1 MKIKTIHLVP
11 HAHTDIGYTHDP
23 VVVWELHDR
32 FLDQAIKLCNDTRDL
47 PESSR
52 FRWTIEVFATLEHWF
67 ENRNAKQMDEL
78 LEMMRAGRIDVG
90 GRRFN
95 GTFLS
100 TREDFRW
107 ELDRAA
113 AFSRK
118 YEVPVTNVIQND
130 VNGFPV
136 ACAEE
141 MAARG
146 MDGLL
151 MGLNTTLGLSPFPR
165 PAAFRWSLPSGK
177 EISVYHGWIYNRLK
191 SFIRLDSL
199 AKELPAKLGAVLG
212 SVPDDYP
219 FDFLMMTATEND
231 NVGPFPKLSE
241 QVQLFNELGTGV
253 ELRID
258 TMSSFMKRIKDR
270 KKELKSLAGDWPD
283 PWVFGH
289 GSHPQ
294 EIAVVRRA
302 QRRLAAVEQIRN
314 LGWANETGGTL
325 SLDRARSELAVACE
339 HTDGSHSSS
348 GEPDSY
354 DTQRQWAQIRVNH
367 WNAESIS
374 MGLLRDHLAAIA
386 KQLPAQIQLRADQTV
401 SAPGPAKRLLGLKN
415 IETGDYDDKI
425 SKQPVVLLV
434 NPFDVTRRSIGYSQS
449 KFGALFAQP
458 DRPEHLYQFDREP
471 TFANFAKSGDLCSGF
486 VEIPPRS
493 KIIKPLLKSDA
504 TGKKETLSTGG
515 TVKIENEMLSVV
527 IDPVQLAVISL
538 TTKCDGRNWAKTV
551 GQPIIEH
558 PLNDFQVKD
567 TTIVRDP
574 SDAAWNPKLAFR
586 RDLAGKCVKV
596 ERVSDRNGDA
606 IVLEIA
612 GSEIKFLE
620 FRLNPLFPD
629 ALEVTAQLRL
639 SDSLERRALY
649 LTFDLDMDATAH
661 EFHYDSCGIWRR
673 VGKDQIPGTCKSLYE
688 SASGAAVSTPGLT
701 VHVAAPDSPLWQFGD
716 FTFGDPARALENGR
730 GFAASW
736 IYNNYW
742 FVNFPACNPG
752 GFIARYRIRP
762 LGGDFN
768 PADHAE
774 LMNSFDHETLTQ
786 QMF

>member
-1 MKIKTIHLVP
+1 MTIKTIHLVP

-32 FLDQAIKLCNDTRDL
+32 FLDQAIRLCNETRDL
-47 PESSR
+47 PKPAR
-52 FRWTIEVFATLEHWF
+52 FHWTIEVFVALEHWM
-67 ENRNAKQMDEL
+67 ENRNAKQIDGL
-78 LEMMRAGRIDVG
+78 LELMRAGMIDVG
-90 GRRFN
+90 ARRFN

-107 ELDRAA
+107 ELDRVAV
-113 AFSRK
+113 FSQK
-118 YEVPVTNVIQND
+118 YGVPVTNAMQND

-151 MGLNTTLGLSPFPR
+151 MGLNTTMGLSPFPR

-191 SFIRLDSL
+191 SFISLDKL
-199 AKELPAKLGAVLG
+199 ARELPSKLGAVLG
-212 SVPDDYP
+212 GVPADYP

-231 NVGPFPKLSE
+231 NVGPFPKLCE
-241 QVQLFNELGTGV
+241 QVRLFNELGTGV

-258 TMSSFMKRIKDR
+258 TMTSFMDRIKERR
-270 KKELKSLAGDWPD
+270 KEMKSLAGDWPD

-294 EIAVVRRA
+294 EVAVARRA
-302 QRRLAAVEQIRN
+302 QRRLAAVEQIRK

-325 SLDRARSELAVACE
+325 TLDRARAELALACE
-339 HTDGSHSSS
+339 HTEGSHSAS

-374 MGLLRDHLAAIA
+374 MGLLRDHMAAIA
-386 KQLPAQIQLRADQTV
+386 GKMPNRGSENPRSVEEGTTQDSTI
-401 SAPGPAKRLLGLKN
+401 SNGPSV
-415 IETGDYDDKI
+415 I
-425 SKQPVVLLV
+425 LV
-434 NPFDVTRRSIGYSQS
+434 NPFDVPRRSIGYSQS

-458 DRPEHLYQFDREP
+458 ERPEHLYQFDREP
-471 TFANFAKSGDLCSGF
+471 TFAGFAKSGNLCSSPA
-486 VEIPPRS
+486 EIPPRS
-493 KIIKPLLKSDA
+493 KILKPLLISEA
-504 TGKKETLSTGG
+504 TQRREILSTSSHV
-515 TVKIENEMLSVV
+515 TIENDFLRVTV
-527 IDPVQLAVISL
+527 DPVQLAVISL

-558 PLNDFQVKD
+558 PLNAFQSND
-567 TTIVRDP
+567 TTTVRDP

-586 RDLAGKCVKV
+586 RAVAGNCVKA
-596 ERVSDRNGDA
+596 ERISDRDGIA

-612 GSEIKFLE
+612 DSEFKSLE

-629 ALEVTAQLRL
+629 ALEITTQLRL
-639 SDSLERRALY
+639 SDSRELRALY
-649 LTFDLDMDATAH
+649 LTFDLEMNSAVHD
-661 EFHYDSCGIWRR
+661 FHYDSCGMWRR
-673 VGKDQIPGTCKSLYE
+673 AGKDQIPGTCKSLYE
-688 SASGAAVSTPGLT
+688 SVSGAAVSAGAAA
-701 VHVAAPDSPLWQFGD
+701 VHLAAPDSPLWQFGS
-716 FTFGDPARALENGR
+716 FSFGEPSRALELGR

-742 FVNFPACNPG
+742 FCNFPACNPG
-752 GFIARYRIRP
+752 GFVARYRIRP
-762 LGGDFN
+762 VNGVFDS
-768 PADHAE
+768 ADHAA
-774 LMNSFDHETLTQ
+774 LMNSFDHESLTHQ
-786 QMF
+786 IF

>member
-1 MKIKTIHLVP
+1 MTIKTIHLVP

-32 FLDQAIKLCNDTRDL
+32 FIDQAISLCNDIRDL
-47 PESSR
+47 PETSR
-52 FRWTIEVFATLEHWF
+52 FHWTIEVFVALEHWM
-67 ENRNAKQMDEL
+67 ENRNAKQIDEL
-78 LEMMRAGRIDVG
+78 LELMRAGLIDVG
-90 GRRFN
+90 ARRFN

-107 ELDRAA
+107 ELDRAV
-113 AFSRK
+113 AFSEK
-118 YEVPVTNVIQND
+118 YGVPITNTMQND

-141 MAARG
+141 MTARG

-151 MGLNTTLGLSPFPR
+151 MGLNTTMGFSPFPR
-165 PAAFRWSLPSGK
+165 PAVFRWSLPSGK

-191 SFIRLDSL
+191 SFISLDRL

-212 SVPDDYP
+212 GVPADYP

-231 NVGPFPKLSE
+231 NVGPFPKLCE
-241 QVQLFNELGTGV
+241 QVRLFNEMNTGV

-258 TMSSFMKRIKDR
+258 TMTSFMDRIKERR
-270 KKELKSLAGDWPD
+270 KEMKSLAGDWPD

-294 EIAVVRRA
+294 EVAVARRA
-302 QRRLAAVEQIRN
+302 QRRLAAVEQIRK

-325 SLDRARSELAVACE
+325 TLDRARAELALACE
-339 HTDGSHSSS
+339 HTEGSHSSS

-367 WNAESIS
+367 WNVDSIS

-386 KQLPAQIQLRADQTV
+386 GKLPNRGLENPRSV
-401 SAPGPAKRLLGLKN
+401 EEGKPGDN
-415 IETGDYDDKI
+415 YEKI
-425 SKQPVVLLV
+425 GNQPSVILV
-434 NPFDVTRRSIGYSQS
+434 NPFDVPRQSIGYSQS

-458 DRPEHLYQFDREP
+458 ERPEHLYQFDREP
-471 TFANFAKSGDLCSGF
+471 TFAGFAKSGDLCSGPA
-486 VEIPPRS
+486 EIPPHS
-493 KIIKPLLKSDA
+493 KILKPLLKSDA
-504 TGKKETLSTGG
+504 TQHREILSTSSHV
-515 TVKIENEMLSVV
+515 TIENDFLRVTV
-527 IDPVQLAVISL
+527 DPVQLAVISL

-551 GQPIIEH
+551 GQPILEH
-558 PLNDFQVKD
+558 PLNAFQSND
-567 TTIVRDP
+567 ATTVRDP

-586 RDLAGKCVKV
+586 RTVAGNCVKA
-596 ERVSDRNGDA
+596 ERISERDGTA

-612 GSEIKFLE
+612 DSEFLSLE
-620 FRLNPLFPD
+620 FRLNPLYPD
-629 ALEVTAQLRL
+629 SLEITAQLRL
-639 SDSLERRALY
+639 SDSRELRALY
-649 LTFDLDMDATAH
+649 LTFNLEMNSAVHD
-661 EFHYDSCGIWRR
+661 FHYDSCGMWRR
-673 VGKDQIPGTCKSLYE
+673 AGKDQIPGTCKSLYE
-688 SASGAAVSTPGLT
+688 SVSGAAVSAGAAA
-701 VHVAAPDSPLWQFGD
+701 VHIAAPDSPLWQFGD
-716 FTFGDPARALENGR
+716 FSFGNPDRTLEHGR

-742 FVNFPACNPG
+742 FCNFPACNPG
-752 GFIARYRIRP
+752 GFAARYRIRP
-762 LGGDFN
+762 VPRVFD
-768 PADHAE
+768 PADHAA
-774 LMNSFDHETLTQ
+774 LMNSFDHESLTQ

>member
-1 MKIKTIHLVP
+1 MTIKTIHLVP

-32 FLDQAIKLCNDTRDL
+32 FLDQAIRLCNDTRDL
-47 PESSR
+47 PEESR
-52 FRWTIEVFATLEHWF
+52 FRWTVEVFSTLEHWM
-67 ENRNAKQMDEL
+67 ENRNIKQVDEL
-78 LEMMRAGRIDVG
+78 LELMRAGRIDVG

-100 TREDFRW
+100 TCEDFRW
-107 ELDRAA
+107 ELDRTV

-118 YEVPVTNVIQND
+118 YGVPVANVMQND
-130 VNGFPV
+130 VNGFPL

-141 MAARG
+141 MVSRG

-151 MGLNTTLGLSPFPR
+151 MGLNTTMGFSPFPR

-191 SFIRLDSL
+191 SFISLDRL

-212 SVPDDYP
+212 GVPADYP

-241 QVQLFNELGTGV
+241 QVRLFNEQKTGV

-258 TMSSFMKRIKDR
+258 TMTSFMGRIKER
-270 KKELKSLAGDWPD
+270 KKEMKSHAGDWPD

-294 EIAVVRRA
+294 EVAVARRA

-314 LGWANETGGTL
+314 LGWANMSGGTL
-325 SLDRARSELAVACE
+325 TLDHARAELAVACE

-374 MGLLRDHLAAIA
+374 MGLLRDHMAAIG
-386 KQLPAQIQLRADQTV
+386 KQLP
-401 SAPGPAKRLLGLKN
+401 
-415 IETGDYDDKI
+415 EKI
-425 SKQPVVLLV
+425 KEPSVILV
-434 NPFDVTRRSIGYSQS
+434 NPFDVPRRSIGYSQS

-458 DRPEHLYQFDREP
+458 ERPEHLYQFDREP
-471 TFANFAKSGDLCSGF
+471 TFANFAKSGDLCSGP

-515 TVKIENEMLSVV
+515 TAKIENEMLSVV
-527 IDPVQLAVISL
+527 IDPVQLATISL

-558 PLNDFQVKD
+558 PLNAFQSND
-567 TTIVRDP
+567 ATTVRDP

-586 RDLAGKCVKV
+586 RELAGKCVKV
-596 ERVSDRNGDA
+596 ERVSDRNGSA

-612 GSEIKFLE
+612 GSEFKSLE

-629 ALEVTAQLRL
+629 ALEITAQLRL

-649 LTFDLDMDATAH
+649 LTFDFDMDATEH
-661 EFHYDSCGIWRR
+661 DFHYDSCGIWRR
-673 VGKDQIPGTCKSLYE
+673 AGIDQIPGTCKSLYE
-688 SASGAAVSTPGLT
+688 SASGAAVSASGRT
-701 VHVAAPDSPLWQFGD
+701 VHVAAPESPLWQFGD

-762 LGGDFN
+762 VNGGFA

-786 QMF
+786 QIF

>member
-1 MKIKTIHLVP
+1 MTIKTIHLVP

-32 FLDQAIKLCNDTRDL
+32 FLDQAIRLCNETRDL
-47 PESSR
+47 PKPAR
-52 FRWTIEVFATLEHWF
+52 FHWTIEVFVALEHWM
-67 ENRNAKQMDEL
+67 ENRNAKQIDGL
-78 LEMMRAGRIDVG
+78 LELMRAGMIDVG
-90 GRRFN
+90 ARRFN

-107 ELDRAA
+107 ELDRVAV
-113 AFSRK
+113 FSQK
-118 YEVPVTNVIQND
+118 YGVPVTNAMQND

-151 MGLNTTLGLSPFPR
+151 MGLNTTMGLSPFPR

-191 SFIRLDSL
+191 SFISLDKL
-199 AKELPAKLGAVLG
+199 ARELPSKLGAVLG
-212 SVPDDYP
+212 GVPADYP

-231 NVGPFPKLSE
+231 NVGPFPKLCE
-241 QVQLFNELGTGV
+241 QVRLFNELGTGV

-258 TMSSFMKRIKDR
+258 TMTSFMDRIKERR
-270 KKELKSLAGDWPD
+270 KEMKSLAGDWPD

-294 EIAVVRRA
+294 EVAVARRA
-302 QRRLAAVEQIRN
+302 QRRLAAVEQIRK

-325 SLDRARSELAVACE
+325 TLDRARAELALACE
-339 HTDGSHSSS
+339 HTEGSHSAS

-374 MGLLRDHLAAIA
+374 MGLLRDHMAAIA
-386 KQLPAQIQLRADQTV
+386 GKMPNRGSENPRSVEEGTTQDSTI
-401 SAPGPAKRLLGLKN
+401 SNGPSV
-415 IETGDYDDKI
+415 I
-425 SKQPVVLLV
+425 LV
-434 NPFDVTRRSIGYSQS
+434 NPFDVPRRSIGYSQS

-458 DRPEHLYQFDREP
+458 ERPEHLYQFDREP
-471 TFANFAKSGDLCSGF
+471 TFAGFAKSGNLCSSPA
-486 VEIPPRS
+486 EIPPRS
-493 KIIKPLLKSDA
+493 KILKPLLISEA
-504 TGKKETLSTGG
+504 TQRREILSTSSHV
-515 TVKIENEMLSVV
+515 TIENDFLRVTV
-527 IDPVQLAVISL
+527 DPVQLAVISL

-551 GQPIIEH
+551 GQPILEH
-558 PLNDFQVKD
+558 PLNAFQSND
-567 TTIVRDP
+567 ATTVRDP

-586 RDLAGKCVKV
+586 RAVAGHCVKA
-596 ERVSDRNGDA
+596 ERISDRDGIA

-612 GSEIKFLE
+612 DSEFRSLE

-629 ALEVTAQLRL
+629 SVEITSHLRL

-649 LTFDLDMDATAH
+649 LAFELDMEATTH
-661 EFHYDSCGIWRR
+661 DFHYDSCGMWRR
-673 VGKDQIPGTCKSLYE
+673 AGKDQIPSTCKSLYE
-688 SASGAAVSTPGLT
+688 SVSGAAVSAAGRTIHL
-701 VHVAAPDSPLWQFGD
+701 AAPDSPLWQFGS
-716 FTFGDPARALENGR
+716 FSFGNPDRQLEHGR

-742 FVNFPACNPG
+742 FCNFPACNPG
-752 GFIARYRIRP
+752 GFVARYRIRP
-762 LGGDFN
+762 VPRAFD
-768 PADHAE
+768 PADHAT
-774 LMNSFDHETLTQ
+774 LMNSFDHESLTQ
-786 QMF
+786 QIF